1 MAGIFGKLCIAT
13 DHLRGDLRQAARA
26 LARRPAF
33 TLPAAATLALGI
45 GGTTAMFSIAD
56 ALLLRPLPYPDPA
69 TIVTVATGSSD
80 ARVPWIA
87 TDDLQTL
94 RDEGASFEGLAE
106 YGPLPVSAVFG
117 LDGSS
122 TLAGR
127 MVSPSVFT
135 VLRATPHAGRLFV
148 DDDARPGADRVVLL
162 NFDAWTSRFAADPG
176 VVGSSIVLDGAA
188 HTVVGVLPEG
198 FFFPTLAEEF
208 WKPLVVRPFR
218 MPSAENDFTGFVSFH
233 AAMARLRAGVSPTQ
247 ATAEARVLLPRARNL
262 SVVPLRDE
270 LVREY
275 RPALLA
281 LTAATALVLLIACIN
296 VSGLLL
302 ARGAMRR
309 QSLAVRAALGA
320 GRGRLVR
327 QLLTESLVLGLGG
340 GVIGVAVAGWLLRVA
355 PALTPGSA
363 AWENAVGLDGRAL
376 FVAVGLSV
384 VTGMLAGVVPAL
396 QGSRLNLTRTLN
408 EGGAMSTGGFRQ
420 PRANR
425 SWGVVVA
432 GQVAV
437 AVVLL
442 VGAGLLLRSF
452 VALVVIDRG
461 YDPAA
466 VVTARLSGADTIVSP
481 GRTGLPSLVERLNGL
496 QRLPGVEAAGV
507 TSNLPLV
514 SGHTLSVS
522 LRPAG
527 RDGFVQMR
535 VRLAS
540 PGYFGALGLRLQ
552 SGRSFTDGDTEAAPP
567 VAVINETLS
576 REVFGDGPAV
586 GRPLRLPPFETPLQV
601 IGVVADVREVGLDSA
616 DSYGEVYLSIHQ
628 PSAAL
633 ALSLDRLPEA
643 PFVAVRTVG
652 DPEAAV
658 AFLREAVAEA
668 APYARLGDVR
678 TLDER
683 LSESVASPRFHAL
696 LAAAFSGLALL
707 LAATGIYGLLSFVTS
722 ERRREMG
729 LRLALG
735 ARRGDILALVVGRGV
750 VLVVVGFAA
759 GLPAAAVATRLLE
772 SFLFGIGQLDGRTFL
787 AAPLV
792 MAAAA
797 LLACWLPAWRVSR
810 INPAATLRAD

>member
-1 MAGIFGKLCIAT
+1 MAGIFGKLCIAA
-13 DHLRGDLRQAARA
+13 DHLRGDLRQSVRA

-33 TLPAAATLALGI
+33 TLPAIATLALGI

-56 ALLLRPLPYPDPA
+56 ALLLRPLPYPDLA
-69 TIVTVATGSSD
+69 AIVTLATGSSD

-87 TDDLQTL
+87 ASDLQTL
-94 RDEGASFEGLAE
+94 LDEGASFESVAE
-106 YGPLPVSAVFG
+106 YAPLSQFPVFG
-117 LDGSS
+117 PDGSS
-122 TLAGR
+122 TLTGR
-127 MVSPSVFT
+127 LVSPSVFT
-135 VLRATPHAGRLFV
+135 VLRATPHLGRLFV
-148 DDDARPGADRVVLL
+148 VDDARPGADRVVLL
-162 NFDAWTSRFAADPG
+162 SFDAWTGRFAADPD
-176 VVGSSIVLDGAA
+176 VVGTSIALDGAA

-198 FFFPTLAEEF
+198 FYFPTLAEEF
-208 WKPLVVRPFR
+208 WKPLVIRPSR
-218 MPSAENDFTGFVSFH
+218 QASPENGQTGFTTFH
-233 AAMARLRAGVSPTQ
+233 AAIARLRPGVSPTR
-247 ATAEARVLLPRARNL
+247 AAAEGRVLLPWTL
-262 SVVPLRDE
+262 SVVPLRDG
-270 LVREY
+270 LAREY

-302 ARGAMRR
+302 ARGVTQR

-327 QLLTESLVLGLGG
+327 QLLAESLVLGLGG
-340 GVIGVAVAGWLLRVA
+340 GAIGVAVAGWLLRAV
-355 PALTPGSA
+355 PALAPGSA
-363 AWENAVGLDGRAL
+363 AWGDAVGLDGRAL

-384 VTGMLAGVVPAL
+384 ATGLTAGVLPAF

-408 EGGAMSTGGFRQ
+408 EGGATSTAGSGQ

-461 YDPAA
+461 YDPAD
-466 VVTARLSGADTIVSP
+466 VVTAHLSGADTIVAP
-481 GRTGLPSLVERLNGL
+481 GRTGLPTLVERLNGL
-496 QRLPGVEAAGV
+496 TRLPGVEAAGV
-507 TSNLPLV
+507 TSDMPLV

-522 LRPAG
+522 LRTPD

-540 PGYFGALGLRLQ
+540 AGYFGALGLRLQ

-567 VAVINETLS
+567 VAVINETLA
-576 REVFGDGPAV
+576 REVFGGDPAV
-586 GRPLRLPPFETPLQV
+586 GRQLRLPQLETPLQV
-601 IGVVADVREVGLDSA
+601 VGVVADVREVGLDSA
-616 DSYGEVYLSIHQ
+616 DRYGEVYLSIHQ
-628 PSAAL
+628 PEAAL

-643 PFVAVRTVG
+643 SFVAVRTGG

-658 AFLREAVAEA
+658 SFLREAVAEV
-668 APYARLGDVR
+668 APYARLDDVR
-678 TLDER
+678 TLDAR

-696 LAAAFSGLALL
+696 LAATFSALALV

-735 ARRGDILALVVGRGV
+735 ARRGDILALVVGRGAALV
-750 VLVVVGFAA
+750 VLGLAA
-759 GLPAAAVATRLLE
+759 GIPAAAAATRLLE
-772 SFLFGIGQLDGRTFL
+772 NFLFGIGQLDGRTFL

-792 MAAAA
+792 VASAA
-797 LLACWLPAWRVSR
+797 LLACWLPARRVSR
-810 INPAATLRAD
+810 IDPAATLRAD